1 MCNDVTYHK
10 VKGIMEGHLERNPG
24 LLDAPKGKD
33 IVVFLGN
40 TGAGKSTTIN
50 YLCQKGLLADD
61 FNNIV
66 LQDQDDPSAF
76 PIGQLGDS
84 ETFLPKFM
92 PMGDLLFYD
101 LPGFRETRGTA
112 LSLVNACF
120 TKSIIEN
127 ARSVRFLFVA
137 GIGQITED
145 RGASFKKLVSQV
157 RQLVP
162 NKAIENLSGLVI
174 TKSTVSDK
182 VLPDFLKA
190 KLDLSHPDLSLI
202 NHWLNH
208 QKVQQISLPRDGQID
223 YKSRESILNLIR
235 EMGNDHIE
243 RIDIGVIYDADQQ
256 KEIKA
261 IYDAEMDDMID
272 RVMGENGCGLNL
284 LSGHTLRFMGE
295 SPTPDALRLIQP
307 GELGIFCTGG
317 GLYGKAHD
325 RETIEINGLSQASFE
340 RIMRSL
346 KDPFNLEPLNIVL
359 QKEKGRKQAL
369 GVFSSN
375 VAYECITI
383 SDLEALHQV
392 ISSCGYTILGK
403 GTLEGKKQYLANGL
417 NRDLALSVEKS
428 SLISL
433 LRPLSEGIYQSSWK
447 AKGEE
452 LTIRFQNIMATL
464 NEEIAR
470 QDRQAEELRRIEAEK
485 AGQAEEAK
493 RIQAEKD
500 KKVEQDRRVFAEQ
513 KIGTLQNQV
522 ASLQWQV
529 NNMQNDD
536 DDCVIS

>member
-50 YLCQKGLLADD
+50 YLIGKGLQADD

-66 LQDQDDPSAF
+66 LEDQDDPSAF
-76 PIGQLGDS
+76 TIGQWGDS
-84 ETFLPKFM
+84 ETFLPQFI

-112 LSLVNACF
+112 HSLVNACF

-145 RGASFKKLVSQV
+145 RGASFKKLASQV

-162 NKAIENLSGLVI
+162 NKPIENLSGLVI
-174 TKSTVSDK
+174 TKSTVSNK
-182 VLPDFLKA
+182 VLPEFLSA
-190 KLDLSHPDLSLI
+190 KLDLNHPDLSLI
-202 NHWLNH
+202 GHWLKH
-208 QKVQQISLPRDGQID
+208 QKVEQISMPRDGQID
-223 YKSRESILNLIR
+223 YGSKETILKIIR
-235 EMGNDHIE
+235 EMGHDQIE
-243 RIDIGVIYDADQQ
+243 MIDVGVIYDADQQ
-256 KEIKA
+256 REIKA
-261 IYDAEMDDMID
+261 IYDAEIEDIID
-272 RVMGENGCGLNL
+272 RAIAENGCGLNL
-284 LSGHTLRFMGE
+284 LSGHTLRFIGE
-295 SPTPDALRLIQP
+295 SPTPDSLRLIQP
-307 GELGIFCTGG
+307 GQLGIFCTGDR
-317 GLYGKAHD
+317 LYGKAHD
-325 RETIEINGLSQASFE
+325 RETIEIKGLSQASFE
-340 RIMRSL
+340 RVMRSL
-346 KDPFNLEPLNIVL
+346 KDPFNIETLNVVL
-359 QKEKGRKQAL
+359 QKHKGRRQAL
-369 GVFSSN
+369 AAFSDN
-375 VAYECITI
+375 IAYESITI

-392 ISSCGYTILGK
+392 TSSCGYTVLGK
-403 GTLEGKKQYLANGL
+403 GTLEGKKQYLVNGF
-417 NRDLALSVEKS
+417 NRDISSSLEKS
-428 SLISL
+428 SLIRL
-433 LRPLSEGIYQSSWK
+433 LRPLSEGIYQSSWNT
-447 AKGEE
+447 KGEE
-452 LTIRFQNIMATL
+452 TAIRVQNIMATL

-485 AGQAEEAK
+485 VSQAEEAR

-500 KKVEQDRRVFAEQ
+500 KQTEQDRRVFAEQ

-522 ASLQWQV
+522 ASLQQQV
-529 NNMQNDD
+529 NNLQNDD